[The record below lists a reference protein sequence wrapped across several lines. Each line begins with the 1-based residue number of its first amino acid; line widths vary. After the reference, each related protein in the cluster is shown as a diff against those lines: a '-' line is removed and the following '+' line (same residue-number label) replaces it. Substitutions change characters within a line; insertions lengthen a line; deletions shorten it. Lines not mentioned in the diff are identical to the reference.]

1 MMIALLNS
9 DELNQHH
16 SVTLSYRYSSA
27 YASGL
32 RRKIKTHLQITP
44 IRFFEP
50 MRLGIGINSDRNLVK
65 LALGVIRKMVF
76 YPMFFL
82 QTVRL
87 TLLLWKINPD
97 VLHINGGGYPAA
109 LSTRAAVVAG
119 RISRVSNILYFSNNL
134 AVPYNSIQRLFEYPI
149 DLIVR
154 KSVHLF
160 LTGSLCA
167 KSELIKVI
175 KAEEI
180 RFKTIN
186 NGLDPNFV
194 IENSSGQHQKS
205 ADESKLF
212 VGIVAVLEPRK
223 GHLDLLESIR
233 RLCDLGEIDSE
244 NFTLRVAGEG
254 WFRGQIEQE
263 IEEKGISHLVELVGE
278 VENVYG
284 FISELDILIL
294 PSTQQEDFP
303 NVILE
308 AMAMSKPVIGT
319 TVGGIPEQVMHGITG
334 YLIAPSNPAELA
346 ESLTILIHDKTLRE
360 IMGKNGKKRFLEHFT
375 VQLAIERYLLEY
387 ALLQESRDVTK

>member
-9 DELNQHH
+9 DELNHHH
-16 SVTLSYRYSSA
+16 SVTLSYRHSSA

-32 RRKIKTHLQITP
+32 RRKLKTQLRIIP

-50 MRLGIGINSDRNLVK
+50 MRLGIDLNLKRNLVK
-65 LALGVIRKMVF
+65 LTLGVIRKIVF
-76 YPMFFL
+76 YPIFFL
-82 QTVRL
+82 QTIKL
-87 TLLLWKINPD
+87 TLILRKINPD

-167 KSELIKVI
+167 KSELMKVI

-186 NGLDPNFV
+186 NGLDPNFA
-194 IENSSGQHQKS
+194 IENSSGQRQKS
-205 ADESKLF
+205 ANQSKLIL
-212 VGIVAVLEPRK
+212 GIVAVLEPRK
-223 GHLDLLESIR
+223 GHLDLIESIR
-233 RLCDLGEIDSE
+233 RLRDLGEINSE

-254 WFRGQIEQE
+254 WFRGRIEQE
-263 IEEKGISHLVELVGE
+263 IEEIGISHLVELVGE

-294 PSTQQEDFP
+294 PSTHQEDFP

-319 TVGGIPEQVMHGITG
+319 TVGGIPEQIMDGITG
-334 YLIAPSNPAELA
+334 YLIAPSNPAELTK
-346 ESLTILIHDKTLRE
+346 SLSILIHNKTLRE
-360 IMGKNGKKRFLEHFT
+360 SMGKNGRKRFLEQFT
-375 VQLAIERYLLEY
+375 SQIAIERYLLEY